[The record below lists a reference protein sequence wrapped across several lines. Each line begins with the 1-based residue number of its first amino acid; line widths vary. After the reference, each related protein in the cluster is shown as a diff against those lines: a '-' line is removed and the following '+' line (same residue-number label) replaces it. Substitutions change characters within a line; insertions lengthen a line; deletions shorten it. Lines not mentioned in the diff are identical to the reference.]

1 MSAFVFGGTIGAITG
16 SINFGDYGWLKE
28 SIRASAGI
36 FIRSVYNILVDDM
49 MFKWSNWSSEK
60 YIMNVLI
67 RGSTYLAPSG

>member
-49 MFKWSNWSSEK
+49 MFK
-60 YIMNVLI
+60 
-67 RGSTYLAPSG
+67 